1 MKRTTLSALL
11 LGMVLALG
19 MTSTSNAQFSE
30 ETSWSSSRTSSTNE
44 TWSAGFGGTTFRS
57 QQTFGGHDEMTT
69 MRVSPDRFQR
79 SEMRSDFGGYN
90 EIGRM
95 SRPAVGGIENTGYN
109 NSGAWRT
116 SNGAYFNMGQGGD
129 YARGVN
135 TFSGFD
141 SSSGFREIGGFG
153 GGSGT
158 RFNNHNEFGGGNTWT
173 RGW

>member
-11 LGMVLALG
+11 FGLVLALG
-19 MTSTSNAQFSE
+19 LTSTSNAQFSE
-30 ETSWSSSRTSSTNE
+30 ETSWSSSRNSSTTE
-44 TWSAGFGGTTFRS
+44 TWSAGFGGTTFHS
-57 QQTFGGHDEMTT
+57 QQTFGGHDAMTAT
-69 MRVSPDRFQR
+69 RVSPDRFQR
-79 SEMRSDFGGYN
+79 TEMRSDFGGYN
-90 EIGRM
+90 EIGRI
-95 SRPAVGGIENTGYN
+95 SRPVVGGIENTGFN

-116 SNGAYFNMGQGGD
+116 SNGAHFNMGQGGD

-158 RFNNHNEFGGGNTWT
+158 RFNNHNEFGGGNTW
-173 RGW
+173 RRDW